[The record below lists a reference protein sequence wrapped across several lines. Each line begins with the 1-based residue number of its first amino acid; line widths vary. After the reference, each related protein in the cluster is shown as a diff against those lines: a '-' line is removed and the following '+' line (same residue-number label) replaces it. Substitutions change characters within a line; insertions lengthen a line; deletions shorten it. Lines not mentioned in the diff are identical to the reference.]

1 MPWYRLSRTT
11 HYHLP
16 SPQKNICDHDAPRP
30 SSSVQVQWG
39 SWRHGTEREE
49 PAREPKVE
57 KKGSNSIMRGG
68 GNNKP
73 LPTPSHHHRRRR
85 RLRLRDRHRG
95 GGLGVLCTA
104 YDATCIHPS
113 TSSTTSG
120 SAALWDDFTRH
131 RRGKTPEWGGW
142 TSSSV
147 SSATTQSLPVCG
159 AQPFPT
165 PAASLTVRS
174 STPSPPTLTKKTA
187 YIQNIVYSSSPS

>member
-1 MPWYRLSRTT
+1 MVQIKQDYALSSS
-11 HYHLP
+11 LP
-16 SPQKNICDHDAPRP
+16 KKNICDHDAPRP
-30 SSSVQVQWG
+30 SSVQAQWG

-73 LPTPSHHHRRRR
+73 LPHLIIIVGVDGCGSAIVT
-85 RLRLRDRHRG
+85 G
-95 GGLGVLCTA
+95 GGELGVLCTA

-131 RRGKTPEWGGW
+131 RRGKTPEWGAAGRHRQCRRRRRNRFQ
-142 TSSSV
+142 
-147 SSATTQSLPVCG
+147 SAVPSLSQLQRQV
-159 AQPFPT
+159 
-165 PAASLTVRS
+165 
-174 STPSPPTLTKKTA
+174 
-187 YIQNIVYSSSPS
+187 